1 MNTALTLSGLG
12 SPQISLTDQAR
23 NTRDALL
30 VEAGECQTV
39 KDQLDADAA
48 AELLKRLKGW
58 TRQAEAGRATVKAP
72 VLELSRKIDGLAA
85 ELVAPVEAQSHRISR
100 MLGEWQ
106 AAERRKTEEALRE
119 QRRKEEE
126 LRQRAASQM
135 AAAEIEADSTV
146 QAEQRKAE
154 IAEKYHQQVVE
165 GRQALVASVAPRIAG
180 TGVREDWKFE
190 VTDVHALYQAHPQL
204 VVLQPNTAAIRAIVK
219 HTQQIPGLRIW
230 KEASTII
237 RN

>member
-12 SPQISLTDQAR
+12 SPQITLTNQAR
-23 NTRDALL
+23 STRDALL
-30 VEAGECQTV
+30 VEAGECQMLE
-39 KDQLDADAA
+39 DQLDADAA

-58 TRQAEAGRATVKAP
+58 TRQVEAGRTTVKAP
-72 VLELSRKIDGLAA
+72 VLELTRKIDGLAA
-85 ELVAPVEAQSHRISR
+85 ELVAQVEAQSHRISR

-106 AAERRKTEEALRE
+106 AAERRKADEALRE

-126 LRQRAASQM
+126 LRQAAAAQM
-135 AAAEIEADSTV
+135 AAAEIETDSTA

-154 IAEKYHQQVVE
+154 ISQQYQQQVAE
-165 GRQALVASVAPRIAG
+165 GRQAIVATAAPRIAG

-190 VTDVHALYQAHPQL
+190 VTDIRALYQAHPEL
-204 VVLQPNTAAIRAIVK
+204 VILEPNNAAIRAIVK
-219 HTQQIPGLRIW
+219 HNRQIPGLRIW

-237 RN
+237 RD